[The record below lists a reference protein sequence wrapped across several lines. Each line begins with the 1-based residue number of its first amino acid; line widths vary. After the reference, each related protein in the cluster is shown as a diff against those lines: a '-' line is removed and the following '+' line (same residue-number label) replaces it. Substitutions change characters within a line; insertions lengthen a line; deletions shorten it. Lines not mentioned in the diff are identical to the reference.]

1 MVGRERRQ
9 RRELEFTAF
18 AASAS
23 VSLSRTAYLL
33 TDSQDLADDLVQEAL
48 ARTYA
53 AWDRVR
59 PDEASAYA
67 RRILV
72 NLNIDRHRRRGAT
85 HVEWFDV
92 PDPVDPERRVDDR
105 DEVARLLAGLT
116 PRQRR
121 IVVLRYFDDCTEA
134 QVAEDLGITVGAV
147 KSACSRALA
156 GLRAQ
161 HAPLREGEPS

>member
-33 TDSQDLADDLVQEAL
+33 TGSQDLADDLVQEAL

-59 PDEASAYA
+59 VEEASAYA

-85 HVEWFDV
+85 HVEWFEL

-105 DEVARLLAGLT
+105 DQVARLLAELT

-134 QVAEDLGITVGAV
+134 QVAEYLGITVGAV

>member
-1 MVGRERRQ
+1 MFGRRSV
-9 RRELEFTAF
+9 REAEFTAF

-23 VSLSRTAYLL
+23 AALTRTAYLL
-33 TDSQDLADDLVQEAL
+33 TGNQDLADELVQESL
-48 ARTYA
+48 TRTYA
-53 AWDRVR
+53 AWERVR
-59 PDEASAYA
+59 VEDASAYA

-72 NLNIDRHRRRGAT
+72 NLNIDRHRRRGAA